1 MITGRSLETVSL
13 DLKAALSDLE
23 DLQQALSTSAPVR
36 ADDNTQLADMGTRF
50 FKGLSAVHLVCN
62 TGCLLYTSLYYS
74 RNRMSWVAA
83 ILLLNRHTWNNGQ
96 HNAARPTTPVQHKSR
111 VC

>member
-13 DLKAALSDLE
+13 NLKSALSDLE
-23 DLQQALSTSAPVR
+23 DLQQALSTSGQVR

-62 TGCLLYTSLYYS
+62 TGKHPVHTQLH
-74 RNRMSWVAA
+74 A
-83 ILLLNRHTWNNGQ
+83 LLLQNGSL
-96 HNAARPTTPVQHKSR
+96 APRTS
-111 VC
+111 